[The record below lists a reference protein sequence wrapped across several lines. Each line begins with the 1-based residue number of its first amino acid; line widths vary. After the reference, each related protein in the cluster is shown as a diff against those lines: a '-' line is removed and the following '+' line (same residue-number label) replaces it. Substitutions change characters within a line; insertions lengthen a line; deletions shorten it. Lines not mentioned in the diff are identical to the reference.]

1 MEANEV
7 RYLLMRNE
15 RAALFPRKSE
25 RGEPSHD
32 LFRRQKRYKSLFTA
46 HLEAEV
52 KEKARALRH
61 FLQRDRRAFG

>member
-7 RYLLMRNE
+7 RYLQMRNE
-15 RAALFPRKSE
+15 RAPLFPKKSE

-32 LFRRQKRYKSLFTA
+32 LFRRQKRSA

-52 KEKARALRH
+52 KEKARALCH